1 VLAATIAGT
10 FVFGLGE
17 VRWPLSPFTPLPGR
31 LPSIIMF
38 SSAFPLAIFN
48 LGGSE
53 LLLIFLIILLLF
65 GGAKLPSLAR
75 GLGQSIKEF
84 KKAQHEADEVEPAA
98 PTDAAKP
105 AEAKKT
111 GSDTPTHGA
120 N

>member
-1 VLAATIAGT
+1 
-10 FVFGLGE
+10 
-17 VRWPLSPFTPLPGR
+17 
-31 LPSIIMF
+31 MF
-38 SSAFPLAIFN
+38 SSALPLAIFN

-84 KKAQHEADEVEPAA
+84 KKAQREGDEPDPAGS
-98 PTDAAKP
+98 TSAAKP
-105 AEAKKT
+105 AEAKKPAED
-111 GSDTPTHGA
+111 SHTHGA

>member
-1 VLAATIAGT
+1 
-10 FVFGLGE
+10 
-17 VRWPLSPFTPLPGR
+17 
-31 LPSIIMF
+31 MF
-38 SSAFPLAIFN
+38 SSALPLAIFN

-53 LLLIFLIILLLF
+53 LLLIFLIVLLLF

-84 KKAQHEADEVEPAA
+84 KKAQREDDDAA
-98 PTDAAKP
+98 TGQTDAAKP
-105 AEAKKT
+105 AETKKT